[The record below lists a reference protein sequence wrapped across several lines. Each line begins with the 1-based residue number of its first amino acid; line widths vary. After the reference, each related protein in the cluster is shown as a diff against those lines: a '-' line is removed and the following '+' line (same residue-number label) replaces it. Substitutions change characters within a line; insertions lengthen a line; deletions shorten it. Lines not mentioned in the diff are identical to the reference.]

1 MLTVNPPRG
10 RTGGTA
16 DGTAY
21 CTRRRVGHGPSHE
34 FNYTETLLKHHAPC
48 LDDSY
53 HLSTVTRIDVC
64 SGVSDTRDR
73 LRA

>member
-1 MLTVNPPRG
+1 M
-10 RTGGTA
+10 A
-16 DGTAY
+16 Q
-21 CTRRRVGHGPSHE
+21 PSHE